1 MAALLSLSSHP
12 PKNKRVL
19 VRIDSDVD
27 IEDGKILDDTRL
39 LSALE
44 TIRLLLSHKNQVILI
59 GHLGRPDGIDSNLT
73 LAPAAH
79 WFGRV
84 LKTHV
89 SGSTELFGGWH
100 IGPHLRLLENIRFFS
115 EEEEN
120 DKSFSKELASLG
132 DVFVNEAFAVA
143 HRAHASN
150 VGITAFL
157 PAFAGLH
164 FEQEVRV
171 LTSVLEHPKRPLAV
185 VIGGAKIE
193 TKLPMVEKMHTVADF
208 VLVGGEVAAHTKE
221 LIQVQHEQVTN
232 KRSIVLVG
240 DLIESGLD
248 ITQQSAENFC
258 EVLDTAK
265 TIVWNGPVGQT
276 GKDPVTEQA
285 TRIIAHTV
293 ANSHAY
299 TIVGGGDTLSYL
311 KQHRLLDK
319 FSFVSVGGGA
329 MLEFLAGKE
338 LPAISVLLKR

>member
-1 MAALLSLSSHP
+1 MSALLSLTSHVP
-12 PKNKRVL
+12 RNKKVL

-27 IEDGKILDDTRL
+27 IKNGKILDDTRL
-39 LSALE
+39 VSALE
-44 TIRLLLSHKNQVILI
+44 TIRLLLSHKNQVVLI
-59 GHLGRPDGIDSNLT
+59 GHLGRPDGIDADLT
-73 LAPAAH
+73 LAPIAH
-79 WFGRV
+79 WFGKV
-84 LKTHV
+84 LGEHV
-89 SGSTELFGGWH
+89 TASDESFGGWH
-100 IGPHLRLLENIRFFS
+100 IGQQVRLLENIRFFS
-115 EEEEN
+115 EEEAN
-120 DKSFSKELASLG
+120 DRVFAQELSILG
-132 DVFVNEAFAVA
+132 DILVNEAFAVA

-150 VGITAFL
+150 VGIAAFL
-157 PAFAGLH
+157 PSLAGVH

-171 LTSVLEHPKRPLAV
+171 LSSVLEQPKRPLVV

-193 TKLPMVEKMHTVADF
+193 TKLPMVEKMHGVADF
-208 VLVGGEVAAHTKE
+208 VLVGGEVAAHTKD
-221 LIQVQHEQVTN
+221 LIHVQHEKVTN

-248 ITQQSAENFC
+248 ITVQSAENFC

-276 GKDPVTEQA
+276 GKDPVTELA
-285 TRIIAHTV
+285 TRIIAHTM

-329 MLEFLAGKE
+329 MLEFLSGNE